1 MDLDQ
6 VAVGFSEKSF
16 VGDSLG
22 KQAERMEVEDYA
34 VHLRK
39 VEEDGHCSLESLG
52 HLAGHPQNPYV

>member
-22 KQAERMEVEDYA
+22 KQAERMEVKDYA
-34 VHLRK
+34 VYLRK
-39 VEEDGHCSLESLG
+39 VEDGHCSLESLG
-52 HLAGHPQNPYV
+52 HPAGHHQNPYV